1 MKMNPVL
8 NLNLASLC
16 LKSSILHQSARFA
29 FSQKHALGFAIR
41 RISFLI
47 QPRMNEMTF
56 RNFFN
61 AFIPGSVSHI
71 TGAGYNHFISRL
83 TNANRQIKLVEAI
96 QGYIEIT
103 INTYLPV
110 VPCIHIRNSMG
121 PSNHEKHENPEL

>member
-8 NLNLASLC
+8 NLNLAPLC
-16 LKSSILHQSARFA
+16 LKSGILNQSACFA
-29 FSQKHALGFAIR
+29 FSQKLALGFTIS

-47 QPRMNEMTF
+47 QSRLNQLTF
-56 RNFFN
+56 RNIFD
-61 AFIPGSVSHI
+61 AFIPEEVSQKMS
-71 TGAGYNHFISRL
+71 AGKNHFISRL

-96 QGYIEIT
+96 QGYIEIA